1 MPVHIDEVAAVP
13 PGREAQKFCRWL
25 LATQLPAPSDGS
37 GVSAQHREAF
47 SGRRVPQWLVYG
59 ICGCDDLL
67 HGLLQ
72 KALLKGC
79 DGHFAQNRKKIFVQ
93 CVRII
98 CIGGFFYTVLQRVQ
112 PCHGQCFKGQVGSIQ
127 IVKARLG
134 FPLNQHPFD
143 LHIGRS
149 VDVVPLDFASLC
161 TRFDIAA
168 FPSTVLALAN
178 AFSPSRHRCF
188 LLLFRPSSDPLFSPS
203 SFTAGIIIQNWAK
216 NKNNPAFAMFFQGQM

>member
-1 MPVHIDEVAAVP
+1 MQRAPCSKPEEDICAVCTNN
-13 PGREAQKFCRWL
+13 AHRWIL
-25 LATQLPAPSDGS
+25 LYC
-37 GVSAQHREAF
+37 SA
-47 SGRRVPQWLVYG
+47 GM
-59 ICGCDDLL
+59 
-67 HGLLQ
+67 
-72 KALLKGC
+72 
-79 DGHFAQNRKKIFVQ
+79 
-93 CVRII
+93 
-98 CIGGFFYTVLQRVQ
+98 Q
-112 PCHGQCFKGQVGSIQ
+112 PYLGQCFKGQVSSIQ
-127 IVKARLG
+127 VVKARLG

-216 NKNNPAFAMFFQGQM
+216 YKNNPAFAMFFQGQM

>member
-1 MPVHIDEVAAVP
+1 M
-13 PGREAQKFCRWL
+13 
-25 LATQLPAPSDGS
+25 QLPAPSDGS

-59 ICGCDDLL
+59 ICGRDDLL
-67 HGLLQ
+67 QGLLQ

-98 CIGGFFYTVLQRVQ
+98 CIGGFFYTVPQGMQSYL
-112 PCHGQCFKGQVGSIQ
+112 GQCFKGQVGSIQ
-127 IVKARLG
+127 VVKARLRL
-134 FPLNQHPFD
+134 PLNWHPFN
-143 LHIGRS
+143 LRIGS
-149 VDVVPLDFASLC
+149 TVDVVPLDFASLC

-178 AFSPSRHRCF
+178 VFSPSRHLCF
-188 LLLFRPSSDPLFSPS
+188 LLLFGPSSYPLFSPS
-203 SFTAGIIIQNWAK
+203 SFAAGIIIQNWA
-216 NKNNPAFAMFFQGQM
+216 

>member
-188 LLLFRPSSDPLFSPS
+188 LLLFRPSSDPLFSHS
-203 SFTAGIIIQNWAK
+203 SFTAGIIIQNWA
-216 NKNNPAFAMFFQGQM
+216 